1 MKKSIPKL
9 TVANVLM
16 RMTEKSYRMGC
27 LDANALFNPDLI
39 RNTFEERSYIDLIMI
54 VKGEIREVS
63 HLFFMTNMIVQSYDA
78 GIGNFDIVCA
88 SASYKK
94 KLSAI
99 THLLNWYYQKGLRD
113 GSSVSIIP
121 LLDQWDSDP
130 RCFKTLRIHEK
141 PKRKEVVREL
151 VLVCQKMIDDS
162 LFGAKRLMIIFDNLA
177 THREMKRKIIDYQ
190 NIND

>member
-39 RNTFEERSYIDLIMI
+39 RNAFEERSYIDLIMI

-78 GIGNFDIVCA
+78 GISNFDTVCA

-113 GSSVSIIP
+113 GSSVSLVP
-121 LLDQWDSDP
+121 LLDQWDGDP

-190 NIND
+190 NINT